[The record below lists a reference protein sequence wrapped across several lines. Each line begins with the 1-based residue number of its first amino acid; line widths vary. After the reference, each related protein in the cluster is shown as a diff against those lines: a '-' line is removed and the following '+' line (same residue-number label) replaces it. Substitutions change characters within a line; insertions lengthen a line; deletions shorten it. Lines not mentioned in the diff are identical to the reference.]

1 MQESLDRLSGVSLL
15 EAEMAK
21 VPAPLLILVSQ
32 LLLLLRLSQA
42 SLLLLIAVRAA
53 KASSA
58 SHCLATPATK
68 HFLNARQLEP

>member
-15 EAEMAK
+15 EAKRAK
-21 VPAPLLILVSQ
+21 VLALLHILVSQ
-32 LLLLLRLSQA
+32 LLLLSRLTQA
-42 SLLLLIAVRAA
+42 SLSLLIAVRAA
-53 KASSA
+53 KASRA